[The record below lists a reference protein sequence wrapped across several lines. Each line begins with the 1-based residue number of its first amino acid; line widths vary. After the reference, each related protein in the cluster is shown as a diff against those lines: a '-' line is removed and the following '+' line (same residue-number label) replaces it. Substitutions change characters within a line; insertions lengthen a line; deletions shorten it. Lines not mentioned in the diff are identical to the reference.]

1 VGLNSQVEMTGKS
14 GQFPES
20 PHASGD
26 GLGRYSKPFV
36 SVVIP
41 AYNCAQYIAQAVQSV
56 LDQSFASYEIII
68 VNDGS
73 PDTEALEAALASFR
87 SRIVYVKQ
95 SSKGPAGARNTG
107 ILRAQGKYVAF
118 LDGDDYWS
126 REHLAKQIDMLE
138 RQSGLELAYCDCQ
151 LIKDEKPFTRAF
163 QLQPQAQFVSFESL
177 LSEDSAISTSSTVVS
192 RAAILA
198 AGLFDEGF
206 LRCEDFDL
214 WLRMSFAGVRMD
226 YHPDAEVYHRINSVG
241 LSANRTA
248 MIQDLIRVYQKTA
261 TQLRL
266 TRRQLDIIGEMVR
279 RAEAEYSV
287 EKLKDSL
294 EKKDFE
300 QARSAADRALALKK
314 NWKLK
319 VSALALRTAPR
330 AFRFFHLGR
339 AFLLGRK
346 PFVRRPASSPPPVVE
361 VSSEEHPSPLVHQ

>member
-1 VGLNSQVEMTGKS
+1 LNSYANPS
-14 GQFPES
+14 GNPGGFPES
-20 PHASGD
+20 PSSSNNGSGRFPTP
-26 GLGRYSKPFV
+26 LV

-56 LDQSFASYEIII
+56 LDQSFTSFEIII

-73 PDTEALEAALASFR
+73 PDAAALETALLPFKSQVAY
-87 SRIVYVKQ
+87 IKQ
-95 SSKGPAGARNTG
+95 SSRGPAGARNTG
-107 ILRAQGKYVAF
+107 IRCAQGKYVAF

-126 REHLAKQIDMLE
+126 REHLAKQIEMLE
-138 RQSGLELAYCDCQ
+138 RQGGLELAYCDCV

-177 LSEDSAISTSSTVVS
+177 LAEDSAISTSSTVVS
-192 RAAILA
+192 RAAIMA
-198 AGLFDEGF
+198 AGLFDEDF
-206 LRCEDFDL
+206 VRCEDFDL
-214 WLRMSFAGVRMD
+214 WLRMSFSGVRMD

-241 LSANRTA
+241 LSANRIA

-266 TRRQLDIIGEMVR
+266 SRRQVDIVSEMVR

-300 QARSAADRALALKK
+300 QAKSAADRALALKK

-346 PFVRRPASSPPPVVE
+346 PFIRRSSSSPPPTVE
-361 VSSEEHPSPLVHQ
+361 VSSEEHQPPLVHQ

>member
-1 VGLNSQVEMTGKS
+1 MNLQGKMPGQS
-14 GQFPES
+14 GQLSES
-20 PHASGD
+20 PHPPDNGSGP
-26 GLGRYSKPFV
+26 LPKPFV

-56 LDQSFASYEIII
+56 LDQSFPSYEIII

-73 PDTEALEAALASFR
+73 PDTAALEAALESFN
-87 SRIVYVKQ
+87 SRIIYVKQ
-95 SSKGPAGARNTG
+95 ASIGPAGARNTG
-107 ILRAQGKYVAF
+107 IRLAQGKYVAF

-138 RQSGLELAYCDCQ
+138 RQSGLQLAYCDCV

-177 LSEDSAISTSSTVVS
+177 LREDSAISTSSAVVS

-198 AGLFDEGF
+198 AGLFDESF
-206 LRCEDFDL
+206 VRCEDFDL

-226 YHPDAEVYHRINSVG
+226 YHPDSEVYHRINSIG
-241 LSANRTA
+241 LSANRIA

-261 TQLRL
+261 AQLRL
-266 TRRQLDIIGEMVR
+266 TGRQLDIISEMVR

-300 QARSAADRALALKK
+300 QAKSAADRALTLKK

-346 PFVRRPASSPPPVVE
+346 PFIRRPPSSPPPTVE
-361 VSSEEHPSPLVHQ
+361 VSSEEHPTPLVHQ